1 MAESFGDYVRLLKS
15 NPRYQAALGAGSD
28 VHGFAQGLQRGG
40 YATDPAYAAK
50 ITAIANGPTIERA
63 VAAIGDAGARMGRT
77 FASNA
82 GLSGITRR

>member
-1 MAESFGDYVRLLKS
+1 
-15 NPRYQAALGAGSD
+15 
-28 VHGFAQGLQRGG
+28 LQRGG

-63 VAAIGDAGARMGRT
+63 VAAIGDAGARMGQT